1 MMTEGEIKRTGEMIY
16 SCVYSHD
23 IIQKG
28 EFNFGGFSYSNQATK
43 SVGEL
48 TSTVPKLHHQIGQ

>member
-1 MMTEGEIKRTGEMIY
+1 MIY

-28 EFNFGGFSYSNQATK
+28 EFSFGGFSYSNQATQ
-43 SVGEL
+43 SVREL
-48 TSTVPKLHHQIGQ
+48 TSTIPKLHHQIGQ